1 MARHLFGATAADYA
15 SDPVGHIKRG
25 AELTVWDRAVA
36 GSLVTDLLADDQ
48 ITPVETV
55 ASTGP
60 GTRFYGPD
68 GWTGPLWLD
77 GAYEGGGRAVFKPVL
92 PSARQTVVVTT
103 EELGVDEVGYVQA
116 SLGIGFR
123 LIGIETDR
131 PARVRVYASDA
142 GRGADLDRGDGEWPP
157 QALVAEWVTEDDAL
171 TGWFSPI
178 PHGHSA
184 QNPPSR
190 DTPLSVTNLGDDS
203 GTVAVTLV
211 YATTEW
217 ELNPDL
223 GAVIT

>member
-25 AELTVWDRAVA
+25 AELTVWDRAVG

-77 GAYEGGGRAVFKPVL
+77 GGEGGRVAFRPLL
-92 PSARQTVVVTT
+92 PTSRQTVTVAT
-103 EELGVDEVGYVQA
+103 EDTPPDESAYCQA

-123 LIGIETDR
+123 LLGIETDH
-131 PARVRVYASDA
+131 PARVRVYASEA
-142 GRGADLDRGDGEWPP
+142 GRGADLDRAEGEWPP
-157 QALVAEWVTEDDAL
+157 QALVAEWVTTDEAL
-171 TGWFSPI
+171 TGWFSPVA
-178 PHGHSA
+178 HGYSA
-184 QNPPSR
+184 ENPPSR
-190 DTPLSVTNLGDDS
+190 ITWITVTNLDDAS
-203 GTVAVTLV
+203 AAVSVTLT
-211 YATTEW
+211 YCTTEW
-217 ELNPDL
+217 ELAPNDD
-223 GAVIT
+223 VVTT